1 MINNIYELENKRQ
14 YMVVAESNIE
24 NRKYVLV
31 MECNYDKDE
40 INEDELLLKEVVII
54 NSEIVFK
61 NISSEKANE
70 ILPILLSKYQR

>member
-70 ILPILLSKYQR
+70 ILPILLSKYQK

>member
-31 MECNYDKDE
+31 MECDYDKDE

-70 ILPILLSKYQR
+70 ILPILLSKYQK